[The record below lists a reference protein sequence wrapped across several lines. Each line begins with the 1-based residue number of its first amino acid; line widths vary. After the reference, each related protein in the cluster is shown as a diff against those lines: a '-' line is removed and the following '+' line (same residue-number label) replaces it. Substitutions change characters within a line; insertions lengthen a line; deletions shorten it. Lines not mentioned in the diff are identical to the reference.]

1 MDAFLLRL
9 LTRLPRPIGRFL
21 LARIGVMTQFLRF
34 AVVGGAGFIVDTACV
49 YALRGEFGLYG
60 AGLIAWAVAV
70 TANWLMNRLWTFR
83 GQGGGP
89 AHRQFLRYVAV
100 NLVGFVLNRGAYA
113 LMVTFV
119 AAAAAEPV
127 LATAAGAVAGM
138 FANYFLSRA
147 MVFR

>member
-1 MDAFLLRL
+1 MNAILLRL

-21 LARIGVMTQFLRF
+21 LARIGAITQFLRF
-34 AVVGGAGFIVDTACV
+34 AVVGGTGFIVDTACV
-49 YALRGEFGLYG
+49 YALRAEFGLYG
-60 AGLIAWAVAV
+60 AGLIAWAVSV
-70 TANWLMNRLWTFR
+70 TMNWVMNRLWTFR

-100 NLVGFVLNRGAYA
+100 SVVGFVLNRGAYA

-127 LATAAGAVAGM
+127 LATAAGALAGM

>member
-1 MDAFLLRL
+1 VDAFLLRL

-34 AVVGGAGFIVDTACV
+34 AVVGGVGFIVDTACV

>member
-1 MDAFLLRL
+1 MNAILLLL

-21 LARIGVMTQFLRF
+21 LSRIGAITQFLRF

-49 YALRGEFGLYG
+49 YALRAEFGLYG
-60 AGLIAWAVAV
+60 AGMIAWVVAV
-70 TANWLMNRLWTFR
+70 TMNWLMNRLWTFR

-89 AHRQFLRYVAV
+89 AHRQFLRYAAV
-100 NLVGFVLNRGAYA
+100 NMVGFVLNRGAYA

-119 AAAAAEPV
+119 AAAAAEPI
-127 LATAAGAVAGM
+127 LATAAGAVSGM

-147 MVFR
+147 IVFR